1 MTNHPL
7 IQSLAALVAAAPKP
21 KPWHD
26 AELTPHTLSVLKR
39 ECETPSDFDQIFSRE
54 HFWALYQAGQ
64 IDPVVKQTVGGTL
77 VALLHDKEQ
86 LNEIPWTLWSIILQL
101 YKRPDGKPYTIYF
114 CAHPALR
121 TFPTKKHH
129 PVTPLNINGGYTYPC
144 DSTCVFVYRAEDAT
158 RVLIHELFH
167 AACSDT
173 PNKSLDETEAETEA
187 WAELVWCG
195 FMGGGDVKKT
205 AKAVLDQASWI
216 HHQNRQ
222 LQENGHMKHTG
233 QVVGAP
239 SPNPF
244 PWRYTV
250 GKEHV
255 WARWGI
261 DVMSITSSPN
271 DKCDDHA
278 HSLRLTFH
286 PTASM
291 KRMWKVTE
299 RSTIL

>member
-1 MTNHPL
+1 MTDHPL
-7 IQSLAALVAAAPKP
+7 IQSLATLVAAAPKP
-21 KPWHD
+21 KPWH
-26 AELTPHTLSVLKR
+26 AATLTEQVLTVLQR
-39 ECETPSDFDQIFSRE
+39 ECETPSEFDQIFSRK

-64 IDPVVKQTVGGTL
+64 IDPVVRTTVGGTL

-86 LNEIPWTLWSIILQL
+86 LNEIPWTLWSTILQL
-101 YKRPDGKPYTIYF
+101 YKRPDGKSYTIYF

-144 DSTCVFVYRAEDAT
+144 DSTCVFIYRAEDAT

-195 FMGGGDVKKT
+195 FMGGGDLKKT
-205 AKAVLDQASWI
+205 AKAIEDQASWI
-216 HHQNRQ
+216 HHQNRR
-222 LQENGHMKHTG
+222 LQEDGHMKHTG

-255 WARWGI
+255 WARWGLATPA
-261 DVMSITSSPN
+261 DTAN

-286 PTASM
+286 PTAAM

-299 RSTIL
+299 KSTIL